1 MTRRTRP
8 APPAAP
14 VTRRR
19 ALAVLG
25 WSAAAGALAG
35 CASLPRSGGVP
46 RSDAVTKDDSG
57 LVQTAAGPA
66 DGAPV
71 EQIVSG
77 FLRACEAGFSDDF
90 ATARSFLLGPVR
102 TSWEPLGVVRVYQGS
117 KARVLEVADDGS
129 VQVSAEQTASLGST
143 GVLTQVD
150 GTTLDAA
157 YSLATNAAG
166 EWRIVDLPGGILL
179 PSSAL
184 ADNFIARPVYFLTR
198 DRRRLVPDL
207 RFLPRRD
214 GEKGLVT
221 ALLGGPASWLA
232 PAVTTAVPKGLAL
245 VDDGVVTG
253 GGTAQVS
260 LSEEAERLTTAQR
273 ALLVAQLSATLTQV
287 DGIDSVTA
295 STGSD
300 DLGEAADLPE
310 PGASPGALVGMS
322 GGNVVRGASSTRTT
336 LVTSDVLGTKEARY
350 PARGADGAVYVLS
363 GASLLRVGA
372 GERAAPA
379 VLSADTDAPSKI
391 VMLPPVVDRHG
402 WVWTASAGAL
412 TVVNAQG
419 LRAEVSAD
427 WLTDGIEAI
436 DLSAESER
444 LLVRTSGATITLAA
458 VIRDGDGA
466 PTGLG
471 EAVRLL
477 PGSGAR
483 AGLAWFDTTDLCLLA
498 EPSDG
503 DDAPVVRRVQAP
515 GTLSASPG
523 AQGAASIV
531 ANRTDGTVLLVDD
544 SHQVWQRVGAT
555 WRVVSTDVTDV
566 SYPLV

>member
-1 MTRRTRP
+1 MTRGLLP
-8 APPAAP
+8 VAPM
-14 VTRRR
+14 TRRR
-19 ALAVLG
+19 ALAALG
-25 WSAAAGALAG
+25 WSAAVGALAG
-35 CASLPRSGGVP
+35 CASLPRSGDVT

-66 DGAPV
+66 DGATV

-77 FLRACEAGFSDDF
+77 FLRACEAGFSDEF

-117 KARVLEVADDGS
+117 KARVLEVAEDGA
-129 VQVSAEQTASLGST
+129 VRVSAEQTASLDST

-150 GTTLDAA
+150 GSTLDAS

-166 EWRIVDLPGGILL
+166 QWRIVDLPGGILL

-184 ADNFIARPVYFLTR
+184 TDNFIARPVYFLTR
-198 DRRRLVPDL
+198 DRERLVPDL

-214 GEKGLVT
+214 GEKALAQ
-221 ALLGGPASWLA
+221 ALLGGPAAWLA
-232 PAVTTAVPKGLAL
+232 PAVTTAVPKGLSL

-260 LSEEAERLTTAQR
+260 VSEEAGSLTAAQR
-273 ALLVAQLSATLTQV
+273 GLLVAQLSATLTQV
-287 DGIDSVTA
+287 DGVDTVTA
-295 STGSD
+295 SSGSD
-300 DLGEAADLPE
+300 DLGKAADLPV

-336 LVTSDVLGTKEARY
+336 LVTSDVLGTKDARY
-350 PARGADGAVYVLS
+350 PALGADGAVYVLS

-372 GERAAPA
+372 GERAAAA
-379 VLSADTDAPSKI
+379 VLSADTNDPSKI

-419 LRAEVSAD
+419 LRAEVAAD
-427 WLTDGIEAI
+427 WLKDGIEAI

-444 LLVRTSGATITLAA
+444 LLVRSSGPTITLAA
-458 VIRDGDGA
+458 IVRDDDGA

-471 EAVRLL
+471 DAVRVL
-477 PGSGAR
+477 PGAGVR
-483 AGLAWFDTTDLCLLA
+483 EGLAWYDPTDLCLLA
-498 EPSDG
+498 DPSDG
-503 DDAPVVRRVQAP
+503 EDAPVVRRVQVP
-515 GTLSASPG
+515 GTQAASPG
-523 AQGAASIV
+523 AQGAVAVV
-531 ANRTDGTVLLVDD
+531 ANRVDGTVLLTDG
-544 SHQVWQRVGAT
+544 SRQVWQRVGAT
-555 WRVVSTDVTDV
+555 WRVISTDVTDV

>member
-1 MTRRTRP
+1 MTRGTLLGR
-8 APPAAP
+8 P

-19 ALAVLG
+19 ALAALG
-25 WSAAAGALAG
+25 WSAAVGVLAG
-35 CASLPRSGGVP
+35 CASLPRSGGVT
-46 RSDAVTKDDSG
+46 RSDAVENDDSG

-66 DGAPV
+66 DGATV

-90 ATARSFLLGPVR
+90 ATARSFLLGPVSK
-102 TSWEPLGVVRVYQGS
+102 SWEPLDVVRVYQGS
-117 KARVLEVADDGS
+117 KARVIEVADDGAVS
-129 VQVSAEQTASLGST
+129 VSAEQTASLDSS

-150 GTTLDAA
+150 GATLDAA
-157 YSLATNAAG
+157 YSLATNAG
-166 EWRIVDLPGGILL
+166 GQWRIVDLPGGILL

-184 ADNFIARPVYFLTR
+184 ADNFVARPVYFLAR

-214 GEKGLVT
+214 GEKGLVE
-221 ALLGGPASWLA
+221 ALLGGPADWLA
-232 PAVTTAVPKGLAL
+232 PAVTTAVPTGLAL

-253 GGTAQVS
+253 GGSAQVS
-260 LSEEAERLTTAQR
+260 LSEAVESLTAAQR

-287 DGIDSVTA
+287 DGIDAVTA
-295 STGSD
+295 SSGPD
-300 DLGEAADLPE
+300 DLGAAADLPE

-322 GGNVVRGASSTRTT
+322 GGSVVRGASSTRTA
-336 LVTSDVLGTKEARY
+336 LVTSDVLGTKDARY
-350 PARGADGAVYVLS
+350 PALGADGAVYVLS

-372 GERAAPA
+372 GERSATA
-379 VLSADTDAPSKI
+379 VLSADTDDPSKI

-419 LRAEVSAD
+419 QRARVDAD

-444 LLVRTSGATITLAA
+444 LLVRTGGPDITLAA
-458 VIRDGDGA
+458 IVRDEGGA

-471 EAVRLL
+471 EAVRVL

-483 AGLAWFDTTDLCLLA
+483 KGLAWYDPTELCLLA
-498 EPSDG
+498 DPADG
-503 DDAPVVRRVQAP
+503 DDAPVVRSVQTP
-515 GTLSASPG
+515 GTQSSSPG
-523 AQGAASIV
+523 AQGAVAVV
-531 ANRTDGTVLLVDD
+531 ANRADGTVLLMDD